1 MSSYLAIIVISFHA
15 GVSMR
20 TFLCLPIDSP
30 LRKAIAELSVQLQQM
45 VHSRASW
52 VRSENFHVTVR
63 FLGEIDPM
71 LTLKLEQLC
80 GTITKQT
87 APFDLSIDRLGA
99 FPSPQ
104 RARVLWTG
112 GEAPFE
118 FATLVSAINEG
129 LIQLGFPEERKKP
142 VAHVTLARIK
152 GRADQSI
159 ERAIRS
165 LVDQLGWTLRVNTLV
180 LMESRLT
187 SHGAVYN
194 PLFTLPL
201 GDGDAV

>member
-1 MSSYLAIIVISFHA
+1 
-15 GVSMR
+15 MR
-20 TFLCLPIDSP
+20 TFLCLPIDSSS
-30 LRKAIAELSVQLQQM
+30 RKAIAGLSVQLQQM
-45 VHSRASW
+45 VHTRASW
-52 VRSENFHVTVR
+52 VQSENFHVTVR

-80 GTITKQT
+80 RTITKQT
-87 APFDLSIDRLGA
+87 ASFDLSIDRLGA

-104 RARVLWTG
+104 RARVLWAG
-112 GEAPFE
+112 GEAPYE
-118 FATLVSAINEG
+118 FATFVSAINKG
-129 LIQLGFPEERKKP
+129 LMQLGFPEERKKP

-165 LVDQLGWTLRVNTLV
+165 LNDQLGWSLRVNRLV

>member
-1 MSSYLAIIVISFHA
+1 MSSCLAIIVLLFHT

-20 TFLCLPIDSP
+20 TFLCLPIDSS

-45 VHSRASW
+45 VHTRASW
-52 VRSENFHVTVR
+52 VQSENFHVTVR

-80 GTITKQT
+80 RTITKQT

-104 RARVLWTG
+104 RARVLWAG
-112 GEAPFE
+112 GEAPSA
-118 FATLVSAINEG
+118 FATFVSAINKG
-129 LIQLGFPEERKKP
+129 LMQLGFPEEHKKP

-165 LVDQLGWTLRVNTLV
+165 LDDRLGWSLRVNRLV

>member
-1 MSSYLAIIVISFHA
+1 VSSYLAIIVILFHA

-20 TFLCLPIDSP
+20 TFLCLPLDSS
-30 LRKAIAELSVQLQQM
+30 LREAIAKLSVQLQQM
-45 VHSRASW
+45 VHTRASW
-52 VRSENFHVTVR
+52 VQSENLHVTVR

-71 LTLKLEQLC
+71 LTLKLEQFC
-80 GTITKQT
+80 RTITKQT
-87 APFDLSIDRLGA
+87 ASFDLSIDRLGA

-104 RARVLWTG
+104 RARVLWAG
-112 GEAPFE
+112 GEAPSE

-129 LIQLGFPEERKKP
+129 LMQLGFPKERKKP

-165 LVDQLGWTLRVNTLV
+165 LVDQLGWTLRVNQLV
-180 LMESRLT
+180 LMESHLT
-187 SHGAVYN
+187 SHGALYN

-201 GDGDAV
+201 GDSNAF